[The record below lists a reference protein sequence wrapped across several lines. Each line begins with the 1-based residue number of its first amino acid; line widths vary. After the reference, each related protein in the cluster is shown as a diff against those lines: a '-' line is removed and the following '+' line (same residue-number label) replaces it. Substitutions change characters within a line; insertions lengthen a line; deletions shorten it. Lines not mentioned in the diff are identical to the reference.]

1 MTRPLSDFA
10 ASVRARLLRRATE
23 RGEDFELVLTRYANE
38 RVLQRLAHSP
48 YAGQFILKGAT
59 LFTIWTGQP
68 HRATRDVDLLGFGD
82 PSIAGVR
89 AVFADILALHI
100 GEDGVRF
107 DEKTLRAG
115 PIREGQ
121 VYQGV
126 RVAVQARIATAVV
139 RLQFDVGFGDAVTPC
154 ASEVEVPALLDG
166 PPLRLRAYPR
176 ETVIAEK
183 IEAVVQ
189 LGLANSRMKD
199 FYDLAVLARSFAYEG
214 DLLVRAI
221 RATFERRGTPLP
233 RTTPPGLTPE
243 FFADH
248 AKYQQWRAFLRKT
261 GAADFAT
268 LADAAGAVSGFLTRP
283 LEVAA
288 QAQVWDAH
296 WPAGGPWREMGQ
308 G

>member
-23 RGEDFELVLTRYANE
+23 RGEDFEPVLTRYANE

-48 YAGQFILKGAT
+48 YAGQFILKGST

-126 RVAVQARIATAVV
+126 RVAVQAYPPSPFTRVNARRSPSKAKPPST
-139 RLQFDVGFGDAVTPC
+139 RSSSTNQF
-154 ASEVEVPALLDG
+154 
-166 PPLRLRAYPR
+166 RA
-176 ETVIAEK
+176 
-183 IEAVVQ
+183 
-189 LGLANSRMKD
+189 
-199 FYDLAVLARSFAYEG
+199 
-214 DLLVRAI
+214 
-221 RATFERRGTPLP
+221 
-233 RTTPPGLTPE
+233 
-243 FFADH
+243 
-248 AKYQQWRAFLRKT
+248 
-261 GAADFAT
+261 
-268 LADAAGAVSGFLTRP
+268 
-283 LEVAA
+283 
-288 QAQVWDAH
+288 
-296 WPAGGPWREMGQ
+296 
-308 G
+308 